1 KPLLLMKLTDF
12 LTQKHSQNS
21 LATPQTANKPL
32 AKSNAILTAF

>member
-1 KPLLLMKLTDF
+1 LLLMKLTDF

-32 AKSNAILTAF
+32 AK